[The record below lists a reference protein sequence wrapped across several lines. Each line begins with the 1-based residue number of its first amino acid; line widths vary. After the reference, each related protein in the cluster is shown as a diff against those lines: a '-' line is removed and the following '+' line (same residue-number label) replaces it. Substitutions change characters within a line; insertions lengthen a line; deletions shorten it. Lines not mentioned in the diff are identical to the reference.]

1 MLGIIQYDREL
12 ERFMH
17 VCTIA
22 RLPFTY
28 TKTIRRPL
36 FWFQATQEEQPV
48 RNSKDSG
55 FYGFHRPYR

>member
-17 VCTIA
+17 DSTLALYIH
-22 RLPFTY
+22 
-28 TKTIRRPL
+28 KTIRRPL